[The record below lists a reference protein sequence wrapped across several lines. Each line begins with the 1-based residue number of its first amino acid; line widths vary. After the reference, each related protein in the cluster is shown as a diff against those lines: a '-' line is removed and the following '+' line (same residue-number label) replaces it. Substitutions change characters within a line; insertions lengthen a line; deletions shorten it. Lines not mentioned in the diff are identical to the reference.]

1 MKGVPTSKEEIE
13 DILLLYIQGVGVS
26 DISKQTGI
34 PIRTVYNNLKRED
47 VVKRLQEEALFM
59 KTQTRNMLMRDAT
72 NYVNNLKDIANKST
86 DVRSKLK
93 ANEVLLAY
101 LIGSPTSN
109 VDVTVNEQ
117 AESIDNAKD
126 LLKKYRA
133 TGSDT
138 TKDMVEEE

>member
-13 DILLLYIQGVGVS
+13 DILCLYIQGVGVAE
-26 DISKQTGI
+26 ISKQTGI

-47 VVKRLQEEALFM
+47 VVKRLQEEATFM
-59 KTQTRNMLMRDAT
+59 KTQTRAMLMRDAT

-101 LIGSPTSN
+101 LIGSPTAN

-117 AESIDNAKD
+117 VDNIDNAKD
-126 LLKKYRA
+126 LLKKYRTKTA
-133 TGSDT
+133 DT
-138 TKDMVEEE
+138 KTDVEQE